1 MASTRGSQSA
11 VQELGPRGRVGADS
25 GKYEVR
31 SKNGANGMSDIE
43 GEAAGIAAS
52 EPSRG
57 DASETDG
64 QTERSNGREHMS
76 QCGQRVSF
84 NYESCDLV
92 EARVLRADREVG
104 AHSCANRLE
113 RDVLGTQNMAMEKL
127 QFSRDERKKIEALA
141 RS

>member
-104 AHSCANRLE
+104 AHSCANRRE
-113 RDVLGTQNMAMEKL
+113 RDVLGAQNMATEKL
-127 QFSRDERKKIEALA
+127 QLSAEEWKRIEELA

>member
-43 GEAAGIAAS
+43 GDAAGIAAS
-52 EPSRG
+52 EPTRG

-92 EARVLRADREVG
+92 EARVHGDGETPAQCGGVEEDRRAS
-104 AHSCANRLE
+104 AILTTH
-113 RDVLGTQNMAMEKL
+113 LGM
-127 QFSRDERKKIEALA
+127 D
-141 RS
+141 

>member
-104 AHSCANRLE
+104 AHSCANRRE
-113 RDVLGTQNMAMEKL
+113 RDVLGTQSMAMEKL